1 MNQKQFENL
10 KRGDLV
16 RHKMSG
22 SAYVVEREGPGCLA
36 IRSVLVTNPQE
47 WNLVDVDGRI
57 LDAPEERRYTMDDVM
72 AACRDTDGGAT
83 SLKIAR
89 FLESLP

>member
-10 KRGDLV
+10 QRGNLV

-22 SAYVVEREGPGCLA
+22 NAYVVERTAPVIA

-89 FLESLP
+89 FLERLP

>member
-22 SAYVVEREGPGCLA
+22 SAYVVEHTSPHIAVRTVQV
-36 IRSVLVTNPQE
+36 SNPHE
-47 WNLVDVDGRI
+47 WNLVDQDGRI
-57 LDAPEERRYTMDDVM
+57 RYAPEERRYTKAEIA
-72 AACRDTDGGAT
+72 AACSVSTIISTTTLLDR
-83 SLKIAR
+83 
-89 FLESLP
+89 LEKVYG

>member
-22 SAYVVEREGPGCLA
+22 SAYVVEHTSPHIAVRTVQV
-36 IRSVLVTNPQE
+36 SNPHE
-47 WNLVDVDGRI
+47 WNLVDQDGRI

-72 AACRDTDGGAT
+72 AACRGADGGAT

>member
-16 RHKMSG
+16 RHKSRG
-22 SAYVVEREGPGCLA
+22 DAYVVERSHPA
-36 IRSVLVTNPQE
+36 VIAVRSIQVTNPTE

-57 LDAPEERRYTMDDVM
+57 RYAPDERRYTKEQILDAVQ
-72 AACRDTDGGAT
+72 AAGLSVLSVHEA
-83 SLKIAR
+83 
-89 FLESLP
+89 LERLP

>member
-16 RHKMSG
+16 RHKGSG
-22 SAYVVEREGPGCLA
+22 DAYVVEVTHPAVIA
-36 IRSVLVTNPQE
+36 IHSVTVTNPTE

-57 LDAPEERRYTMDDVM
+57 LDALEERRYTQQEIID
-72 AACRDTDGGAT
+72 ACSEALLFAPLILQHLR
-83 SLKIAR
+83 K
-89 FLESLP
+89 LP